1 MGVTVRRRMGILSI
15 IGAFLK
21 LVVMFM
27 KGITERDKEKKAK
40 IKEARSELQ
49 EGIKNRDASAVLRA
63 FNKRNNRL

>member
-1 MGVTVRRRMGILSI
+1 MNILSV

-40 IKEARSELQ
+40 LKEARGELR
-49 EGIKNRDASAVLRA
+49 EGIKKGDASAVLRA
-63 FNKRNNRL
+63 FNKRKRV